1 MKEYAP
7 AKINLFL
14 DVIRKREDGY
24 HDLGT
29 VFQTVDAGDTLT
41 LEARNDGVITLE
53 YNQLQDYPKESDLV
67 YKAAVALKNYAVGM
81 VSGSEN
87 SPEEKQQAENLGA
100 DLYLEKVMPLG
111 AGLGGGSA
119 DAAATLRGLNRLW
132 NLNLSATT
140 LEEIGAK
147 LGADVPFLVR
157 GGTAFAEGIGERL
170 TFKSP
175 LQLSGDEHL
184 LIATPL
190 DAVPT
195 KDAYAGVPKS
205 GPDRWEA
212 YKAIYNSKFKI
223 QNDGGGA
230 TSNEVCAASRLGTVS
245 GNEIDQLADLITFNA
260 FETSVFPKH
269 PLVAS
274 MKEEFVKLG
283 ARATL
288 MSGSGA
294 SVFGIFPSR
303 ESAERASEALKSIS
317 RYRKVTRF
325 FTGFVL

>member
-29 VFQTVDAGDTLT
+29 VFQTVDAGDTVEATLREDGEIHLT
-41 LEARNDGVITLE
+41 
-53 YNQLQDYPKESDLV
+53 YNEPQNYPLESDLV
-67 YKAAVALKNYAVGM
+67 FKAAKALKEYA
-81 VSGSEN
+81 N
-87 SPEEKQQAENLGA
+87 CTLGA
-100 DLYLEKVMPLG
+100 DIHLTKVMPLG

-119 DAAATLRGLNRLW
+119 DAAATLRLLNRLW
-132 NLNLSATT
+132 NLDLQIET
-140 LEEIGAK
+140 LEAIGAR

-170 TFKSP
+170 TFVEP
-175 LQLSGDEHL
+175 LELPEGAAL

-205 GPDRWEA
+205 GPDRWEQ
-212 YKAIYNSKFKI
+212 YKAAWESKMNPPLCGDPIAESPSETFKQI
-223 QNDGGGA
+223 VNP
-230 TSNEVCAASRLGTVS
+230 EMC
-245 GNEIDQLADLITFNA
+245 FNA
-260 FETSVFPKH
+260 FEISVFPTH
-269 PLVAS
+269 PLVAE
-274 MKEEFVKLG
+274 MKQKFIELG
-283 ARATL
+283 AKVAL

-294 SVFGIFPSR
+294 SVFGIF
-303 ESAERASEALKSIS
+303 ETKELAEKAAIALKPIS
-317 RYRKVTRF
+317 RYQTVTKFWHR
-325 FTGFVL
+325 

>member
-29 VFQTVDAGDTLT
+29 LFQTVDVGDTVSAEL
-41 LEARNDGVITLE
+41 RDDGVVTLE
-53 YNQLQDYPKESDLV
+53 YSVPQDYPKESDLV
-67 YKAAVALKNYAVGM
+67 YRAALALKDYAEVAA
-81 VSGSEN
+81 SGSGVAE
-87 SPEEKQQAENLGA
+87 SEKARVAKLGA
-100 DLYLEKVMPLG
+100 DLFLEKVMPLG

-119 DAAATLRGLNRLW
+119 DAAATLRLLNRLW
-132 NLNLSATT
+132 NLNFEATV

-157 GGTAFAEGIGERL
+157 GGSAFAEGIGERL
-170 TFKSP
+170 SFIPP
-175 LQLSGDEHL
+175 LDLPAGEVL

-212 YKAIYNSKFKI
+212 YKAAWA
-223 QNDGGGA
+223 GGTDAEKAFG
-230 TSNEVCAASRLGTVS
+230 CHLLDS
-245 GNEIDQLADLITFNA
+245 GSFFNA
-260 FETSVFPKH
+260 FEVSVFPKH
-269 PLVAS
+269 PRGVS
-274 MKEEFVKLG
+274 MMSDETLLGNINDYKILRKNKVKPFSGRNNWLEG
-283 ARATL
+283 EADFTAPAENAPVQDVRPLPPDENTL
-288 MSGSGA
+288 NLFDG
-294 SVFGIFPSR
+294 VRP
-303 ESAERASEALKSIS
+303 
-317 RYRKVTRF
+317 
-325 FTGFVL
+325 VLPCSCR

>member
-53 YNQLQDYPKESDLV
+53 YNQSQDYPKESDLV

-87 SPEEKQQAENLGA
+87 TPEEKLQAENLGA

-170 TFKSP
+170 TFKNP

-205 GPDRWEA
+205 GPDRWENFKGIMNA
-212 YKAIYNSKFKI
+212 ECRMQNSDFL
-223 QNDGGGA
+223 
-230 TSNEVCAASRLGTVS
+230 VRLV
-245 GNEIDQLADLITFNA
+245 NFNA

>member
-29 VFQTVDAGDTLT
+29 VFQTIDAGDTVEATLREDGEICLT
-41 LEARNDGVITLE
+41 
-53 YNQLQDYPKESDLV
+53 YNEPQNYPLESDLV
-67 YKAAVALKNYAVGM
+67 FKAAKALKEFAKT
-81 VSGSEN
+81 S
-87 SPEEKQQAENLGA
+87 LGA
-100 DLYLEKVMPLG
+100 DIHLTKVMPLG

-119 DAAATLRGLNRLW
+119 DAAATLRLLNNLW
-132 NLNLSATT
+132 HLDLPFET
-140 LEEIGAK
+140 LESIGAR

-170 TFKSP
+170 TFVEP
-175 LQLSGDEHL
+175 LELPEGAAL

-205 GPDRWEA
+205 GPDRWEQ
-212 YKAIYNSKFKI
+212 YKATWNASK
-223 QNDGGGA
+223 
-230 TSNEVCAASRLGTVS
+230 AAQSAIPQFLNPAS
-245 GNEIDQLADLITFNA
+245 YFNA
-260 FETSVFPKH
+260 FEISVFPTH
-269 PLVAS
+269 PLVAE
-274 MKEEFVKLG
+274 MKQKFIELG
-283 ARATL
+283 ADVAL

-294 SVFGIFPSR
+294 SVFGIFKTK
-303 ESAERASEALKSIS
+303 ELAEKAAAVLKPIS
-317 RYRKVTRF
+317 RYQTVTKFWHR
-325 FTGFVL
+325 

>member
-29 VFQTVDAGDTLT
+29 VFQTVDAGDTVEATLRDDGEIRLT
-41 LEARNDGVITLE
+41 
-53 YNQLQDYPKESDLV
+53 YNEPQNYPLESDLV
-67 YKAAVALKNYAVGM
+67 FKAAKVLKEFAGC
-81 VSGSEN
+81 
-87 SPEEKQQAENLGA
+87 ALGA
-100 DLYLEKVMPLG
+100 DIHLTKVMPLG

-119 DAAATLRGLNRLW
+119 DAAATLRLLNKLW
-132 NLNLSATT
+132 NLNMPFET
-140 LEEIGAK
+140 LESIGAR

-170 TFKSP
+170 TFVEP
-175 LQLSGDEHL
+175 LELPEGAAL

-205 GPDRWEA
+205 GPDRWEQ
-212 YKAIYNSKFKI
+212 YKAAWAAQSSS
-223 QNDGGGA
+223 A
-230 TSNEVCAASRLGTVS
+230 TPQFLNPESY
-245 GNEIDQLADLITFNA
+245 FNA
-260 FETSVFPKH
+260 FEISVFPTH
-269 PLVAS
+269 PLVAE
-274 MKEEFVKLG
+274 MKQKFLELG
-283 ARATL
+283 ADVAL

-294 SVFGIFPSR
+294 SVFGIFKTR
-303 ESAERASEALKSIS
+303 GLAEKAAAAMKPIS
-317 RYRKVTRF
+317 RYQSVTKFWHR
-325 FTGFVL
+325 

>member
-29 VFQTVDAGDTLT
+29 VFQTVDAGDTVEATLREDGEIHLT
-41 LEARNDGVITLE
+41 
-53 YNQLQDYPKESDLV
+53 YNEPQNYPLESDLV
-67 YKAAVALKNYAVGM
+67 FKAAKALKEFA
-81 VSGSEN
+81 
-87 SPEEKQQAENLGA
+87 KCNLGA
-100 DLYLEKVMPLG
+100 DIHLTKVMPLG

-119 DAAATLRGLNRLW
+119 DAAATLRLLNKLW
-132 NLNLSATT
+132 NLNLPFET
-140 LEEIGAK
+140 LESIGAR

-170 TFKSP
+170 TFVEP
-175 LQLSGDEHL
+175 LELPECAAL

-205 GPDRWEA
+205 GPDRWEQ
-212 YKAIYNSKFKI
+212 YKASWTAPSSS
-223 QNDGGGA
+223 A
-230 TSNEVCAASRLGTVS
+230 TPLFLDPKSY
-245 GNEIDQLADLITFNA
+245 FNA
-260 FETSVFPKH
+260 FEISVFPTH
-269 PLVAS
+269 PLVAE
-274 MKEEFVKLG
+274 MKQKFLELG
-283 ARATL
+283 AKVAL

-294 SVFGIFPSR
+294 SVFGIFETR
-303 ESAERASEALKSIS
+303 ELAEKAAVAMKPIS
-317 RYRKVTRF
+317 RYQTITKFWHR
-325 FTGFVL
+325 

>member
-53 YNQLQDYPKESDLV
+53 YNQPQDYPKESDLV

-87 SPEEKQQAENLGA
+87 SLEEKQQAENLGA

-205 GPDRWEA
+205 GPDRWENFKGIMNA
-212 YKAIYNSKFKI
+212 ECRMQNSDFL
-223 QNDGGGA
+223 
-230 TSNEVCAASRLGTVS
+230 VRLV
-245 GNEIDQLADLITFNA
+245 NFNA

-325 FTGFVL
+325 FTGFAL

>member
-53 YNQLQDYPKESDLV
+53 YNQPQDYPKESDLV

-87 SPEEKQQAENLGA
+87 TPEEKQQVENLGV

-205 GPDRWEA
+205 GPDRWENFKGIMNA
-212 YKAIYNSKFKI
+212 ECRMQNSDFL
-223 QNDGGGA
+223 
-230 TSNEVCAASRLGTVS
+230 VRLV
-245 GNEIDQLADLITFNA
+245 NFNA
-260 FETSVFPKH
+260 FEISVFPKH

-294 SVFGIFPSR
+294 SVFGIFPTR

-325 FTGFVL
+325 FTGFAL